1 LLAIIVQIKNQLNIM
16 KFLLVI
22 QICSIVLQECTQP
35 INIYPLYNSHY
46 DCATAGFLKGI
57 TVIRELGVEYSNENK
72 MVMNFSC
79 QELTSS

>member
-1 LLAIIVQIKNQLNIM
+1 M

-22 QICSIVLQECTQP
+22 QICSSILQQCTEP
-35 INIYPLYNSHY
+35 IQTNTYNSYY

-72 MVMNFSC
+72 MAMNFSC

>member
-1 LLAIIVQIKNQLNIM
+1 M

-22 QICSIVLQECTQP
+22 QICSAVLQQCTEP
-35 INIYPLYNSHY
+35 IQMNIYNSHY

-57 TVIRELGVEYSNENK
+57 TVIRELVVESSNENK

>member
-1 LLAIIVQIKNQLNIM
+1 M

-22 QICSIVLQECTQP
+22 QICSAVLQQCTEP
-35 INIYPLYNSHY
+35 IQMNTYNSHY